1 MTAQQEAALMR
12 DIGAAYDDAAATFR
26 ELMAYAQAPELRA
39 RIVGEMDQ
47 AARRVAVVMMAGG
60 DLEEASA
67 AIVELLNDGK
77 SGSSN

>member
-1 MTAQQEAALMR
+1 MTPQQEAALMR
-12 DIGAAYDDAAATFR
+12 DIREAYDGAAAMFR
-26 ELMAYAQAPELRA
+26 DLMGYAQAPELRA
-39 RIVGEMDQ
+39 RIVGELDQ

-77 SGSSN
+77 PGSAN

>member
-1 MTAQQEAALMR
+1 MTADQEAMMR

-26 ELMAYAQAPELRA
+26 ELMGYAVAPELRA
-39 RIVGEMDQ
+39 RIVGELDQ

-67 AIVELLNDGK
+67 AIAELLNDGK
-77 SGSSN
+77 SGGAN